1 MDLFSCAVHCWD
13 YRQYVVKK
21 AGISDAEE
29 FDFSTTKILNNFSN
43 YSSWHYRSKVLSKM
57 FADETG
63 ELPIRA
69 DKHKEGRL
77 NFHVNDQSDS
87 SQKS

>member
-1 MDLFSCAVHCWD
+1 M
-13 YRQYVVKK
+13 KK

-43 YSSWHYRSKVLSKM
+43 YSSWHYRSKILSKM
-57 FADETG
+57 FPDETG

-69 DKHKEGRL
+69 DKHKEGKIL
-77 NFHVNDQSDS
+77 KLINENINFLSYIDYFRYLSTS
-87 SQKS
+87 LKF